1 MWDFSFP
8 IRDRT
13 YIPCIA
19 RWIVN
24 HWTTR
29 EVPIICSFWLW
40 PFWLVCGFVV
50 LMCIS
55 LIISHVEHLFMYLLS
70 ICIPSLEKCIFRF
83 SAYFLIGLFVFFILS
98 CLNCLYVLEVNP
110 LSVASFA
117 NVSSQSV
124 CHLFVL
130 FMVSFTAKK
139 LFSPI
144 CLFLSFILIQSHFM
158 F

>member
-1 MWDFSFP
+1 M
-8 IRDRT
+8 
-13 YIPCIA
+13 
-19 RWIVN
+19 
-24 HWTTR
+24 
-29 EVPIICSFWLW
+29 
-40 PFWLVCGFVV
+40 CGFVV

-98 CLNCLYVLEVNP
+98 GLNCLYVLEVNP